1 MRNRVYRA
9 IWASGFVSS
18 VGWWMQGLGAAWLMT
33 SLDPSPFMV
42 GMIFAAQSIPAI
54 FLAPFIGALADMFDR
69 RNFLVTVAAWQVG
82 TTLLMAGLTLTHLMT
97 PWLLIGFILML
108 GFGAACQNPA
118 MLALTQDILPREELT
133 SAATLNSISVNIS
146 RVVGPATA
154 GMLVGLAGEGAVFL
168 MTSLTYLAFLLTI
181 MIVIK
186 SNSEWSYGSESLF
199 TSTAGGLRYARKAK
213 RFQGLLIRT
222 FAFFFAACINAAL
235 LPLVARQELHVGP
248 DTLGLFLGTIGGGAI
263 VGTVL
268 LAPYLN
274 ARYTRDQIMMSI
286 SVTLALTL
294 IGIGATKDVDLFVFL
309 LFLYGGTWMIALVEL
324 QVASQMVLP
333 AWVRGRG
340 LSLNAMG
347 AAAGATLGSMLWG
360 FLAEHV
366 SMAATFA
373 AAALTLTLAAVSTHH
388 YKISSNEPDEV

>member
-9 IWASGFVSS
+9 IWISGLVSA

-42 GMIFAAQSIPAI
+42 GMVFAAQSIPAI
-54 FLAPFIGALADMFDR
+54 FLAPFIGALADVFDR
-69 RNFLVTVAAWQVG
+69 RKFLATVAAWQVC
-82 TTLLMAGLTLTHLMT
+82 TTLVMALLTLTGVMT
-97 PWLLIGFILML
+97 PWLLIVFILML

-118 MLALTQDILPREELT
+118 MLALTQDILPRAELT
-133 SAATLNSISVNIS
+133 NAATLNSISVNIS
-146 RVVGPATA
+146 RVLGPAAA

-168 MTSLTYLAFLLTI
+168 LTAVAYLVFLITI
-181 MIVIK
+181 MFVIK
-186 SNSEWSYGSESLF
+186 RADTGHGGETLF
-199 TSTAGGLRYARKAK
+199 SSTAGGLRYARKAK
-213 RFQGLLIRT
+213 RFQGLVIRN
-222 FAFFFAACINAAL
+222 FFFFFAACINAAL

-263 VGTVL
+263 VGTVF

-274 ARYTRDQIMMSI
+274 ARYTRDQIMMSL
-286 SVTLALTL
+286 SLVLSLTL
-294 IGIGATKDVDLFVFL
+294 IGIGATKDVSLFMFL

-324 QVASQMVLP
+324 QVATQMVLP

-340 LSLNAMG
+340 LSLNAMS
-347 AAAGATLGSMLWG
+347 AAAGATAGSMIWG
-360 FLAEHV
+360 YLAEHI
-366 SMAATFA
+366 SMAATFSA
-373 AAALTLTLAAVSTHH
+373 AAASLTLAALFTHR